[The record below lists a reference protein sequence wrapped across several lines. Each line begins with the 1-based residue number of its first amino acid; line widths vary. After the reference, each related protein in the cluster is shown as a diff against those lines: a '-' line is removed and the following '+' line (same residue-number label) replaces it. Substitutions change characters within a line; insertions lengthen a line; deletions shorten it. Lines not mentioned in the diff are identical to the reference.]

1 MGYKIH
7 TTETVFE
14 VTHITNVFYK
24 ENGIELV
31 KQGDEAVTPESS
43 EFGGFVPYDN
53 LLFFEPWDGESDGQ
67 A

>member
-7 TTETVFE
+7 TTETVFKVKNIE
-14 VTHITNVFYK
+14 NVFYK
-24 ENGIELV
+24 DNGIELV
-31 KQGDEAVTPESS
+31 KETGVTVTPESS
-43 EFGGFVPYDN
+43 EFRGFVPYDN